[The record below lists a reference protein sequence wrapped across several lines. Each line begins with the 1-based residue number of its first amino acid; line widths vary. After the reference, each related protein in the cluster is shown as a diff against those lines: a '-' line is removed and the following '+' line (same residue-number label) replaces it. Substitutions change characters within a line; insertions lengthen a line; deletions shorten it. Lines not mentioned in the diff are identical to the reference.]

1 MTATSSGYVVGSS
14 EGSVWDMLPGRPVA
28 FKLLCD
34 QTGGS
39 IAVFEEVV
47 PPGIGTSL
55 HIHHTSDEVI
65 YILAGEFTVR
75 LDEESKP
82 ASAGAW
88 IFIPRGSVHGWRN
101 RGRENGRAFFI
112 FTPGDGAKYVEEQ
125 RFLGTSGPEID
136 PAMRDALRQRHGFEI
151 VMRDWE

>member
-1 MTATSSGYVVGSS
+1 MVASS
-14 EGSVWDMLPGRPVA
+14 EGPVWDMLPGRPVA

-34 QTGGS
+34 RTGGN

-47 PPGIGTSL
+47 PPGIGTAL
-55 HIHHTSDEVI
+55 HVHRTSDEVI

-82 ASAGAW
+82 VSAGAW
-88 IFIPRGSVHGWRN
+88 IFIPRGTVHGWRN
-101 RGRENGRAFFI
+101 SGRENGRAFFI

-125 RFLGTSGPEID
+125 RFSGRFGPDID
-136 PAMRDALRQRHGFEI
+136 PAIRDELRQRHGFEFI
-151 VMRDWE
+151 ARDWE